1 MAQKHIDTTGN
12 EHNDLVRAK
21 IEANF
26 TDLYSSF
33 GGATDPSVTTV
44 TASGLGT
51 FGSLKVGTGTK
62 TVTAAAGAATLN
74 KPSGIVTT
82 ESLTTAAGATY
93 TLTLTNS
100 TVAAGDIALVSLD
113 SNGSAGL
120 PEVVSAKC
128 TLNTLTVIVQNDGS
142 ASLNAAVKIGFLI
155 LKA

>member
-93 TLTLTNS
+93 TLTNS

-128 TLNTLTVIVQNDGS
+128 TSNTLTVIVQNDGS